1 VTDDD
6 TSSTNS
12 GATVA
17 AGAAT
22 VASLDRESPPALKST
37 RSFLG
42 FIGKNS
48 SNKSTDSLASKDH
61 HHNNNNSS
69 TTHHNNEDVITP
81 KASHS
86 MLELKRF
93 FRPPIHKK
101 PQSIHPHP
109 PIVHTPPSRQPN
121 KLSSSMKETLNHHS
135 KKDRS
140 ASPASDPGHT
150 QSGIPPSTDSA
161 LSLASNINI
170 YHDDTILAQKYGK
183 LGKTLGSGAGGS
195 VKILVRPSDNAI
207 FAVKEFRPRKTSESI
222 KEYAKKCTAE
232 FLVGSSLHHPNV
244 VQTMDVFSD
253 SKQNKY
259 FEVMEYL
266 PVDFFAVVMT
276 GKMSRG
282 EINCCFKQICHG
294 VKYLHSMGLAHR
306 DLKLDNC
313 CMNEFGILKLID
325 FGSAVIFRYPFE
337 NKIIKCH
344 GIVGSDPYLA
354 PEVLQHSIK
363 YDPQCV
369 DIWSIGI
376 IFCCM
381 MLKRFPWKV
390 PRDSDDN
397 YRLYRLKDNIEHDYV
412 ESAKHHE
419 QLIKQRKESKNQQ
432 HNETAVNATADN
444 KENNND
450 EDEEDDNDDNDDDD
464 DDGDDNNNNGVT
476 ITPVVQ
482 KPEESKD
489 ATVEVAD
496 DTKDEDKAEPKIE
509 KLQINNDTTGTPIIQ
524 NGKKKSE
531 SSHHK
536 KTIQGP
542 YRLLR
547 LLPHAARPI
556 LSRFL
561 LIDPTT
567 RATFEDIYNDE
578 WFNSIPTCTMD
589 IDKKTVQRAQGHHHT
604 LVREENNKV
613 LTYKV

>member
-1 VTDDD
+1 MPKLLP
-6 TSSTNS
+6 TSLFHHSNNDSNS
-12 GATVA
+12 NDHSHNHSHQTQRRSSSISSNTIDSQDIISSSSHVNNNNNNNNN
-17 AGAAT
+17 
-22 VASLDRESPPALKST
+22 VEIDPPVLKST

-42 FIGKNS
+42 FMNNKN
-48 SNKSTDSLASKDH
+48 NKSTDSLKHDTSDDNH
-61 HHNNNNSS
+61 
-69 TTHHNNEDVITP
+69 ITP

-93 FRPPIHKK
+93 FRPQIHKK

-109 PIVHTPPSRQPN
+109 PITHNDQSRQPN
-121 KLSSSMKETLNHHS
+121 KLSSPMKDALDKS
-135 KKDRS
+135 KH
-140 ASPASDPGHT
+140 PGTT
-150 QSGIPPSTDSA
+150 QSAIPPSTDSA
-161 LSLASNINI
+161 LSLSNKINI
-170 YHDDTILAQKYGK
+170 YHDDEILAQKYGK

-195 VKILVRPSDNAI
+195 VKILIRPSDNAI

-222 KEYAKKCTAE
+222 KDYAKKCTAE

-282 EINCCFKQICHG
+282 EINCCFKQICEG

-354 PEVLQHSIK
+354 PEVLNHSEK

-397 YRLYRLKDNIEHDYV
+397 YRLYRLDDNVEHDYV
-412 ESAKHHE
+412 KSAKHHE
-419 QLIKQRKESKNQQ
+419 VLLKQRREAKED
-432 HNETAVNATADN
+432 T
-444 KENNND
+444 KENGTTKPV
-450 EDEEDDNDDNDDDD
+450 EPVPER
-464 DDGDDNNNNGVT
+464 NGPT
-476 ITPVVQ
+476 KIDTPDSQTKENTTPVQPKETTSSAQAKENASDDQTKVNT
-482 KPEESKD
+482 PEANSS
-489 ATVEVAD
+489 TPP
-496 DTKDEDKAEPKIE
+496 TQE
-509 KLQINNDTTGTPIIQ
+509 KRSSTP
-524 NGKKKSE
+524 G
-531 SSHHK
+531 SHHK

-547 LLPHAARPI
+547 LLPHASRPI
-556 LSRFL
+556 VSRILF
-561 LIDPTT
+561 IDPTK
-567 RATFEDIYNDE
+567 RATFEDIYDDE
-578 WFNSIPTCTMD
+578 WFQNIPTCTMD
-589 IDKKTVQRAQGHHHT
+589 IDKKTIHRATGHHHT
-604 LVREENNKV
+604 LVREENDKV
-613 LTYKV
+613 YTYKV

>member
-1 VTDDD
+1 MPKLLPTSLFHHSNNDTDHHNHNHS
-6 TSSTNS
+6 TQRRPSSISNNTIDSTEDNIS
-12 GATVA
+12 SHVNNI
-17 AGAAT
+17 
-22 VASLDRESPPALKST
+22 ENSPPVLKST

-42 FIGKNS
+42 FMNK
-48 SNKSTDSLASKDH
+48 NKSQDSLKHDTYDE
-61 HHNNNNSS
+61 NQ
-69 TTHHNNEDVITP
+69 ITP
-81 KASHS
+81 KPSHS

-93 FRPPIHKK
+93 FRPQIHKK

-109 PIVHTPPSRQPN
+109 PITHDTTRQPN
-121 KLSSSMKETLNHHS
+121 KLSSPMKDAIDKNKH
-135 KKDRS
+135 
-140 ASPASDPGHT
+140 PGNT
-150 QSGIPPSTDSA
+150 QSAIPPSTDSA
-161 LSLASNINI
+161 LSLSNKLNI
-170 YHDDTILAQKYGK
+170 YHDDEILAQKYGK

-232 FLVGSSLHHPNV
+232 FLVGSSLHHSNV

-282 EINCCFKQICHG
+282 EINCCFKQICEG

-354 PEVLQHSIK
+354 PEVLNHAEK

-390 PRDSDDN
+390 PKDADDN
-397 YRLYRLKDNIEHDYV
+397 YRLYRQDDNVEHDYV
-412 ESAKHHE
+412 KSAKHHVE
-419 QLIKQRKESKNQQ
+419 LLKQRREAKEG
-432 HNETAVNATADN
+432 A
-444 KENNND
+444 KENNGNS
-450 EDEEDDNDDNDDDD
+450 
-464 DDGDDNNNNGVT
+464 
-476 ITPVVQ
+476 TPVDPV
-482 KPEESKD
+482 PEHNSTNGSD
-489 ATVEVAD
+489 GATKIDTPEAQHKTDIPDDKTRTSTPENKQEAVP
-496 DTKDEDKAEPKIE
+496 DTKG
-509 KLQINNDTTGTPIIQ
+509 NSSTPVPTDRRPLTP
-524 NGKKKSE
+524 G
-531 SSHHK
+531 SHHK
-536 KTIQGP
+536 KVIQGP

-547 LLPHAARPI
+547 LLPHASRPI
-556 LSRFL
+556 ISRILF
-561 LIDPTT
+561 IDPTK
-567 RATFEDIYNDE
+567 RATFKDIYDDE
-578 WFNSIPTCTMD
+578 WFQSIPTCTMD
-589 IDKKTVQRAQGHHHT
+589 IDKKTIQRATGHHHT

-613 LTYKV
+613 YTYKV

>member
-1 VTDDD
+1 MPKLLSGSLFHHSSHDHV
-6 TSSTNS
+6 SSTI
-12 GATVA
+12 T
-17 AGAAT
+17 
-22 VASLDRESPPALKST
+22 ASSLQHSVGDEDTIQPVTENSPPALKST

-42 FIGKNS
+42 FIGKNN
-48 SNKSTDSLASKDH
+48 SNKSTDSLKSQDQSH
-61 HHNNNNSS
+61 VNNISNHN
-69 TTHHNNEDVITP
+69 HKHNDDIITP
-81 KASHS
+81 KPSNS

-109 PIVHTPPSRQPN
+109 PIQHTSNNVPTSRQPN
-121 KLSSSMKETLNHHS
+121 KLSSTMKDTLNNN
-135 KKDRS
+135 KKIRS
-140 ASPASDPGHT
+140 SSPGGDPGHT
-150 QSGIPPSTDSA
+150 QSAIPPSTDSG
-161 LSLASNINI
+161 LSLANNINI

-183 LGKTLGSGAGGS
+183 LGKTLGTGAGGS

-232 FLVGSSLHHPNV
+232 FLVGSSLHHSNV

-354 PEVLQHSIK
+354 PEVLNHSIK
-363 YDPQCV
+363 YDPQFV

-390 PRDSDDN
+390 PKDSDDN
-397 YRLYRLKDNIEHDYV
+397 YRLYRLKDNIEHDYIQ
-412 ESAKHHE
+412 SAKHHE
-419 QLIKQRKESKNQQ
+419 ELLKQRKEIKNQQ
-432 HNETAVNATADN
+432 NGIAPTSSSSKPND
-444 KENNND
+444 ND
-450 EDEEDDNDDNDDDD
+450 ESEKPKDKKSDDDNDNESSPADND
-464 DDGDDNNNNGVT
+464 
-476 ITPVVQ
+476 P
-482 KPEESKD
+482 S
-489 ATVEVAD
+489 
-496 DTKDEDKAEPKIE
+496 PKIE
-509 KLQINNDTTGTPIIQ
+509 KLQIDDTIHND
-524 NGKKKSE
+524 KKKSDG
-531 SSHHK
+531 SHHK

-547 LLPHAARPI
+547 LLPHASRPI
-556 LSRFL
+556 ISKIL
-561 LIDPTT
+561 LIDPQA
-567 RATFEDIYNDE
+567 RATFKDIYDDE
-578 WFNSIPTCTMD
+578 WFDSIPTCTMD

-604 LVREENNKV
+604 LVREEDNKV

>member
-1 VTDDD
+1 MPKLLPTSLFHHSSNDTDHSHSHSHTHQTQRRSSSISNNTIDSHD
-6 TSSTNS
+6 NISTTSHVNNNNVNNNNNNHNS
-12 GATVA
+12 
-17 AGAAT
+17 
-22 VASLDRESPPALKST
+22 ENSPPVLKST

-42 FIGKNS
+42 FMNNKN
-48 SNKSTDSLASKDH
+48 NKSTDSLKHDTGDD
-61 HHNNNNSS
+61 NQ
-69 TTHHNNEDVITP
+69 ITP

-93 FRPPIHKK
+93 FRPQIHKK

-109 PIVHTPPSRQPN
+109 PITHDHTRQPT
-121 KLSSSMKETLNHHS
+121 KLSSPMKDALDKTKH
-135 KKDRS
+135 
-140 ASPASDPGHT
+140 PGTT
-150 QSGIPPSTDSA
+150 QSAIPPSTDSA
-161 LSLASNINI
+161 LSLSNKINI
-170 YHDDTILAQKYGK
+170 YHDDEILAQKYGK

-222 KEYAKKCTAE
+222 KDYAKKCTAE

-282 EINCCFKQICHG
+282 EINCCFKQICEG
-294 VKYLHSMGLAHR
+294 VRYLHSMGLAHR

-354 PEVLQHSIK
+354 PEVLNHAEK

-397 YRLYRLKDNIEHDYV
+397 YRLYRLEDNIEHDYV
-412 ESAKHHE
+412 KSAKHHE
-419 QLIKQRKESKNQQ
+419 VLLKQRREAKED
-432 HNETAVNATADN
+432 T
-444 KENNND
+444 KENGNTKPIEPVPEHNGPTKID
-450 EDEEDDNDDNDDDD
+450 IPEDQANGNTPDDTDKPATNPDAKVDSS
-464 DDGDDNNNNGVT
+464 
-476 ITPVVQ
+476 TPV
-482 KPEESKD
+482 P
-489 ATVEVAD
+489 T
-496 DTKDEDKAEPKIE
+496 E
-509 KLQINNDTTGTPIIQ
+509 KRSSTP
-524 NGKKKSE
+524 G
-531 SSHHK
+531 SHHK
-536 KTIQGP
+536 KTIQSP

-547 LLPHAARPI
+547 LLPHASRPI
-556 LSRFL
+556 VSRILF
-561 LIDPTT
+561 IDPTK
-567 RATFEDIYNDE
+567 RATFKDMYDDE
-578 WFNSIPTCTMD
+578 WFQSIPTCTMD
-589 IDKKTVQRAQGHHHT
+589 IDKKTIQRATGHHHT
-604 LVREENNKV
+604 LVREENDKV
-613 LTYKV
+613 YTYKV